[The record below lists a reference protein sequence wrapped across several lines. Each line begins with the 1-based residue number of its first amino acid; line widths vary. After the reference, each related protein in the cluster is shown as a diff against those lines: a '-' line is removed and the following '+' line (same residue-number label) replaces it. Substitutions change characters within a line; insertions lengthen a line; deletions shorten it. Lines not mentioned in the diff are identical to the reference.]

1 MKSLRDEIPLR
12 GVKDAADLISSKLA
26 WISSAKADFFVLSTI
41 SFIIHGLRRDQTAI
55 IQNDLQSNINILN
68 QTQGGKNVNQRIHS

>member
-12 GVKDAADLISSKLA
+12 GKKDAADLISYKLA
-26 WISSAKADFFVLSTI
+26 WISSAKADFIVRSTI
-41 SFIIHGLRRDQTAI
+41 SFIINGLRRDQTAI